1 MSMHDKRILKFS
13 ADWCGPCK
21 QLNKVLKDAV
31 LSVPIE
37 NIDVDEGYEMSRR
50 YGVRAV
56 PTLILLQ
63 CEKEVGRLNGAK
75 TVAEIQEWVDQH

>member
-1 MSMHDKRILKFS
+1 MLEG
-13 ADWCGPCK
+13 ADLG
-21 QLNKVLKDAV
+21 
-31 LSVPIE
+31 VPIDS
-37 NIDVDEGYEMSRR
+37 IDVDEGYELSRQ

-75 TVAEIQEWVDQH
+75 TLVEIQEWINQH